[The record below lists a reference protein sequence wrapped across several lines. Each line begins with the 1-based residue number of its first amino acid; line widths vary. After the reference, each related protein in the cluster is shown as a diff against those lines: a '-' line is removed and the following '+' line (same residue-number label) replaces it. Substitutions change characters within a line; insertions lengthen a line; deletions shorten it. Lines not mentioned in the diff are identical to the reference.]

1 MDEISYQ
8 ERDGLATLTSDED
21 GEWIQSD
28 SVVALGD
35 WT

>member
-1 MDEISYQ
+1 MREISYQ
-8 ERDGLATLTSDED
+8 ERDGLATLTSEAG

-28 SVVALGD
+28 SIVVLGD

>member
-8 ERDGLATLTSDED
+8 ERDGLATLATEDD

-28 SVVALGD
+28 SVMMLDD
-35 WT
+35 WA